1 MQGFF
6 QRFFSLYRPLVN
18 QLNELLGEYDLSY
31 SLWQVIVYLKNN
43 GKSSLVDIAGY
54 YNIEKPSI
62 TRRVH
67 VLEKMLLIQETA
79 DGKDQRKK
87 VIQLTDKAEDL
98 YKICRERITELEYMA
113 IIGLTKEEQ
122 LAVYTALPKIQL
134 NIINGKDL

>member
-67 VLEKMLLIQETA
+67 ALEKMLLIQETA